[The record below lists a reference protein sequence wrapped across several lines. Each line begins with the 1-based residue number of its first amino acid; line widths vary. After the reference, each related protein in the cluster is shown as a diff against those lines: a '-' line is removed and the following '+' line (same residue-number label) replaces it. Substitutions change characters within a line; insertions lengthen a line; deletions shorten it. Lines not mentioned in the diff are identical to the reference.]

1 MRVQF
6 KIEGGLAAFP
16 GLSKPRQLNS
26 ADLPAADAN
35 RLSQLID
42 AAHFF
47 DLPAESRSLPKG
59 AADYQQYT
67 ITVEDGRRHR
77 TVRLADPID
86 DPDLQALVEYLREQT
101 APGARKKTDKQQDQ

>member
-1 MRVQF
+1 VLLHRPVESAARAETKMRGEIQSICSGSRPQPLLETSMRVQF

-59 AADYQQYT
+59 AADY
-67 ITVEDGRRHR
+67 
-77 TVRLADPID
+77 
-86 DPDLQALVEYLREQT
+86 
-101 APGARKKTDKQQDQ
+101 